1 MKWFLK
7 GLPEWYRRKVI
18 ISIKFR
24 FKDKD
29 VPEEAF
35 KDYYNKVIVLLGR
48 VKVIANFKEAREYI
62 IRAIELVKVY
72 YKVI

>member
-1 MKWFLK
+1 M
-7 GLPEWYRRKVI
+7 I

-24 FKDKD
+24 FKDKE

-35 KDYYNKVIVLLGR
+35 KDYYNRVMVLLGR
-48 VKVIANFKEAREYI
+48 VKVIADFREAKEHT
-62 IRAIELVKVY
+62 IRAIKLVEAY